1 MGSWI
6 LGPGILGLESL
17 VVSPRSWDPGVSGLL
32 SRVLG
37 DVVLGDVVLGF
48 QVLTLDY
55 ANQIGRFVILH

>member
-37 DVVLGDVVLGF
+37 DVVLGF

-55 ANQIGRFVILH
+55 ANQIGRSVILH